1 MLVSI
6 CKKVLRT
13 HWLLTI
19 GLLLSIVGSILLAVI
34 PPLILAKMMDTLAL
48 HQVLSVTLIVVYFIF
63 YLAENLCISLRDT
76 LMVAFGQKISHAL
89 RSAMMQFYTTLDTDT
104 LNQQAPGSVVSR
116 F

>member
-1 MLVSI
+1 MFVSI

-104 LNQQAPGSVVSR
+104 LRKLLGP
-116 F
+116 FFY